1 VSARRKITHQGLS
14 EDFIRQRNWTDEQLR
29 AMGYEF
35 FDRKKEVTLARQLPK
50 REAPKTI
57 VTSQGDKL
65 TAMAGY
71 MICYDPGE
79 ERRARIDDYE
89 QWPVAP
95 TIFQQTYSVWDEE
108 DWTPNPAEAHLMEYG
123 CKPYYKS
130 GGVWA
135 KKLEEDVYLQS
146 LEHVKPL
153 KIRTGQYVAIG
164 AEGEPYSM
172 GEMTF
177 HQRYKPQRK
186 TIVAI
191 IKRLLRIK

>member
-1 VSARRKITHQGLS
+1 
-14 EDFIRQRNWTDEQLR
+14 
-29 AMGYEF
+29 
-35 FDRKKEVTLARQLPK
+35 
-50 REAPKTI
+50 
-57 VTSQGDKL
+57 
-65 TAMAGY
+65 
-71 MICYDPGE
+71 
-79 ERRARIDDYE
+79 
-89 QWPVAP
+89 
-95 TIFQQTYSVWDEE
+95 
-108 DWTPNPAEAHLMEYG
+108 MEYG

-146 LEHVKPL
+146 LEHVKPI